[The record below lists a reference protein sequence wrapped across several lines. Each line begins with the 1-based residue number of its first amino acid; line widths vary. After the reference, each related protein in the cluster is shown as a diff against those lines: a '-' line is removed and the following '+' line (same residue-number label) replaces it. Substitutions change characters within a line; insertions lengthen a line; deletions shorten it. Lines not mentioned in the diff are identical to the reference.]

1 LELIAEKKQNKF
13 MNMRNL
19 SIENVEKINFLID
32 KHDFSDIKTI
42 IGSNN
47 KWIWIKEILLS
58 KIDSIAP
65 EKNSIKNNR
74 NFPWIDN
81 ELSHFKFLRNLSK
94 KQAEKSKADNN
105 IKQKEYYESIYNNLL
120 RTKMIN
126 YFKDL
131 KQNDFLNSKKF
142 WEF

>member
-1 LELIAEKKQNKF
+1 

-58 KIDSIAP
+58 IIDSIAP
-65 EKNSIKNNR
+65 EK
-74 NFPWIDN
+74 
-81 ELSHFKFLRNLSK
+81 KFYK
-94 KQAEKSKADNN
+94 KQ
-105 IKQKEYYESIYNNLL
+105 
-120 RTKMIN
+120 
-126 YFKDL
+126 
-131 KQNDFLNSKKF
+131 
-142 WEF
+142 